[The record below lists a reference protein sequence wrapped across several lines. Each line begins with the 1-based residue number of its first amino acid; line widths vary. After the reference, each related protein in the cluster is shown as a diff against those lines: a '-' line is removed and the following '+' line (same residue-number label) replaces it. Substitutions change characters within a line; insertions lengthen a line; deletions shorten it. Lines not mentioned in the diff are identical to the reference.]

1 MPRSS
6 LARELKNFT
15 SRPVHSFKLNS
26 KRCTTCITKRSPFS
40 TALTFP
46 EFNHTLVPTSFSSKV
61 QKSRSI
67 ETSSFSANLTNF
79 NDAFSET
86 NQARLIKQLG
96 RMKPSKSFL
105 ASCSEEAAVFVPF
118 CLVNSVPSVLLTLR
132 SSRLNSHRGEVSFP
146 GGKRDPEDKS
156 LVETAIREMEEELG
170 IEKSHVQVWASMPP
184 VPEKQG
190 RAGKTAVTA
199 VVGYVGEIDVN
210 SLELN
215 QEEVE
220 SVFTLS
226 LEHLCD
232 PVNSRYTTF
241 KRQVLIR
248 LPVFVNGPHKVWGLT
263 ATILEQVLLALIP
276 EMYKKQLFRF
286 GNKTFPLL

>member
-1 MPRSS
+1 MTIAAMPRSS

-46 EFNHTLVPTSFSSKV
+46 EFSHTLVPTSFSSKV
-61 QKSRSI
+61 QKSRSM

-105 ASCSEEAAVFVPF
+105 ASCTEEAAVFVPF

-132 SSRLNSHRGEVSFP
+132 SSRLNSHRGEV
-146 GGKRDPEDKS
+146 R
-156 LVETAIREMEEELG
+156 
-170 IEKSHVQVWASMPP
+170 
-184 VPEKQG
+184 
-190 RAGKTAVTA
+190 
-199 VVGYVGEIDVN
+199 
-210 SLELN
+210 
-215 QEEVE
+215 
-220 SVFTLS
+220 
-226 LEHLCD
+226 
-232 PVNSRYTTF
+232 
-241 KRQVLIR
+241 
-248 LPVFVNGPHKVWGLT
+248 
-263 ATILEQVLLALIP
+263 
-276 EMYKKQLFRF
+276 
-286 GNKTFPLL
+286 

>member
-67 ETSSFSANLTNF
+67 ESSSFSANLTNF

-184 VPEKQG
+184 VPEK
-190 RAGKTAVTA
+190 
-199 VVGYVGEIDVN
+199 
-210 SLELN
+210 
-215 QEEVE
+215 VE

>member
-46 EFNHTLVPTSFSSKV
+46 EFNHTLVPTSFSSKL

-132 SSRLNSHRGEVSFP
+132 SSRLNSHRGEVRWEVGPLTLNTCFLLPSLWYSLCFS
-146 GGKRDPEDKS
+146 DKS
-156 LVETAIREMEEELG
+156 LSFQQSYIFYSRCKTQVTQRSQVIVFPIRKQPKLFTYAILRL
-170 IEKSHVQVWASMPP
+170 KKHV
-184 VPEKQG
+184 
-190 RAGKTAVTA
+190 GKNFV
-199 VVGYVGEIDVN
+199 
-210 SLELN
+210 LN
-215 QEEVE
+215 APAAYLV
-220 SVFTLS
+220 S
-226 LEHLCD
+226 
-232 PVNSRYTTF
+232 
-241 KRQVLIR
+241 I
-248 LPVFVNGPHKVWGLT
+248 
-263 ATILEQVLLALIP
+263 I
-276 EMYKKQLFRF
+276 
-286 GNKTFPLL
+286 

>member
-46 EFNHTLVPTSFSSKV
+46 EFNHTLVPTSSSSKV

-67 ETSSFSANLTNF
+67 ESSSFSANLTNF

-86 NQARLIKQLG
+86 NQARLTKQLG

-105 ASCSEEAAVFVPF
+105 ASCTEEAAVFVPF

-132 SSRLNSHRGEVSFP
+132 SSRLNSHRGEVRWEVGPLTLNTCFLLP
-146 GGKRDPEDKS
+146 GLWYSLCFSDKS
-156 LVETAIREMEEELG
+156 LSLQQSYVFYSRCKT
-170 IEKSHVQVWASMPP
+170 QVTHRS
-184 VPEKQG
+184 Q
-190 RAGKTAVTA
+190 
-199 VVGYVGEIDVN
+199 II
-210 SLELN
+210 
-215 QEEVE
+215 
-220 SVFTLS
+220 VF
-226 LEHLCD
+226 
-232 PVNSRYTTF
+232 
-241 KRQVLIR
+241 LIR
-248 LPVFVNGPHKVWGLT
+248 
-263 ATILEQVLLALIP
+263 
-276 EMYKKQLFRF
+276 KQH
-286 GNKTFPLL
+286 